1 MEHIVI
7 VGAGIAAVTAA
18 DALRRAGHAGR
29 ISVIGDEPHAPYS
42 RPPLSKGV
50 LKKTESLES
59 VTLPALPADVEL
71 LCGASATAL
80 DREARIVHLSDGREI
95 AYDGLVIAT
104 GARARTL
111 RPDASGETVLRSID
125 DALALEQRW
134 STARTVLVIGG
145 GFLGMEVASTARH
158 LGLDVTVIDLV
169 PHLVRQFGTYLAE
182 RMTRAAVASGVT
194 LAVEPAGIE
203 LIGDGVVR
211 GVRAAG
217 GAEYF
222 ADVVVSAV
230 GDLPNVEWLASAGLA
245 DPRGLLVDSRCRIA
259 SDIVAIGDVART
271 GERRTPHWGAAIDQ
285 ARVAAHA
292 LLHGDAAPEYVP
304 APYFWTEQWGLDL
317 KICGEIPTDVTP
329 EIVAGSWEE
338 NSLLLQYRVD
348 GVPVAAASVNRR
360 FPITKLRA
368 LAQPELVAS

>member
-104 GARARTL
+104 GARARAL

-125 DALALEQRW
+125 DALVLEQLW

-285 ARVAAHA
+285 ARVAAHT

-317 KICGEIPTDVTP
+317 KVCGEIPTDVTP

>member
-1 MEHIVI
+1 MEHILI

-18 DALRRAGHAGR
+18 DALRRAGHTGR
-29 ISVIGDEPHAPYS
+29 ITVVGDEPHAPYS

-50 LKKTESLES
+50 LKKTETLDS

-71 LCGASATAL
+71 LRGTPAVAL
-80 DREARIVHLSDGREI
+80 DRDARTVRLADGQSLP
-95 AYDGLVIAT
+95 YDGLVIAT

-111 RPDASGETVLRSID
+111 RADGAGETVLRGID
-125 DALALEQRW
+125 DALALEARW
-134 STARTVLVIGG
+134 AHARSVLVIGG

-169 PHLVRQFGTYLAE
+169 PHLVRQFGTYLTE
-182 RMTRAAVASGVT
+182 RMTAAAEASGVS
-194 LAVEPAGIE
+194 LVVAPEGIE
-203 LIGDGVVR
+203 LIGDDVVQ
-211 GVRAAG
+211 GVRTVG
-217 GAEYF
+217 GATRA

-259 SDIVAIGDVART
+259 PDIVAIGDVART

-285 ARVAAHA
+285 ARVAAVA
-292 LLHGDAAPEYVP
+292 LLHGDEAAEYVP

-317 KICGEIPTDVTP
+317 KICGEIPIDVEP
-329 EIVAGSWEE
+329 EVIAGSWHE
-338 NSLLLQYRVD
+338 NSLLLQYSVD

-368 LAQPELVAS
+368 LAQPALVAS